1 MIPYSQT
8 FPNFPDFLR
17 TLVSST
23 HLVVVGDTA
32 IGRGGSDLWR
42 GSSEVTGGHDARLSH
57 AETQDQVVTPQR
69 DVVVTGACRAG
80 LLSIH
85 WTAAE
90 KRKENGQV
98 VRYFNFR

>member
-1 MIPYSQT
+1 MTQ
-8 FPNFPDFLR
+8 N
-17 TLVSST
+17 T
-23 HLVVVGDTA
+23 HLVVVGDA
-32 IGRGGSDLWR
+32 AVRCGGSDLWC

-90 KRKENGQV
+90 RQKGEKEGGQI
-98 VRYFNFR
+98 F